1 MEDPSSI
8 REISQQKVE
17 QTKKKIQELQ
27 DYLAQQLVEYEK
39 EQEKK
44 KIQKIRNDLAK
55 KHHKNRFSSFTN
67 SLHRP
72 QFINQIKE
80 RDLFDNNSVF
90 INKDVPQLTNL
101 QKSQLITPDRNQNP
115 SYIIHQL
122 DRPTNKQKSEFP
134 PLRKRFLSQKEI
146 SRIEFWDKN
155 FNHLQEIEQ
164 KEKSSLLI
172 GKIKKQLIE
181 QREVNVFKPT
191 DQCLRLFDNKVSL
204 ISENPITPRQLS
216 RILSL
221 PKIKEKKVWMPNNN
235 YF

>member
-1 MEDPSSI
+1 MEVPNQI
-8 REISQQKVE
+8 RETTQLKVE
-17 QTKKKIQELQ
+17 ETKKKIKELQ
-27 DYLAQQLVEYEK
+27 EYLALQFVEHEK

-44 KIQKIRNDLAK
+44 KLQKIRNELAK

-80 RDLFDNNSVF
+80 KDLFENQSVF

-134 PLRKRFLSQKEI
+134 PIRRRFLSQKEI
-146 SRIEFWDKN
+146 NRIEFWDKN
-155 FNHLQEIEQ
+155 FSQLQEIEQ
-164 KEKSSLLI
+164 KEKSSMLI

-181 QREVNVFKPT
+181 QREAKVFKPT
-191 DQCLRLFDNKVSL
+191 DQCLRYFDKNISL
-204 ISENPITPRQLS
+204 ISENPITQRSLS
-216 RILSL
+216 RVLSL